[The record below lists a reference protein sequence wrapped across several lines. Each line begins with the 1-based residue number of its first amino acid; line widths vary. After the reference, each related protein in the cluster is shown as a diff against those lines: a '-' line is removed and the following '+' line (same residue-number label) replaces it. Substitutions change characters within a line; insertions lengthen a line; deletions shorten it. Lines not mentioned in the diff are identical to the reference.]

1 VWLDAEGLTQI
12 GYPDVRRLAVRHGI
26 SANDP
31 NIERLAADSDRLA
44 RLAAGI
50 IE

>member
-1 VWLDAEGLTQI
+1 
-12 GYPDVRRLAVRHGI
+12 VRRPAVRHGI
-26 SANDP
+26 SATDP